1 MKSASSVDTKF
12 KKIDDMFEKI
22 QAKNKVELENAMIK
36 PVHDKYPLAQNG
48 IVGLIAP
55 PGSGKSFTYLKL
67 SAQQE
72 QLFDDPFFEL
82 IVICSTSNKF
92 DKTVEA
98 YKDCI
103 QKSKL
108 IALKDSDLLSW
119 LNKYMR
125 RILKYN
131 AIMKFIMS
139 DFKDESEEI
148 ERLLYKHRLKTNGKQ
163 TDKQKNEMIKY
174 LASKLSSYG
183 WRTYPHRCLLILDDF
198 ASHPLVRSKETE
210 MSRLLKKLRHF
221 NINVMI
227 CVQTAKSLSKD
238 IKRICTDFILFP
250 GLSET
255 DFMELM
261 KESMAGKFDRKEL
274 WNQYHALTNQHDSFR
289 IHIYANKVVIVK
301 ALK

>member
-1 MKSASSVDTKF
+1 
-12 KKIDDMFEKI
+12 
-22 QAKNKVELENAMIK
+22 
-36 PVHDKYPLAQNG
+36 
-48 IVGLIAP
+48 
-55 PGSGKSFTYLKL
+55 
-67 SAQQE
+67 
-72 QLFDDPFFEL
+72 
-82 IVICSTSNKF
+82 
-92 DKTVEA
+92 
-98 YKDCI
+98 
-103 QKSKL
+103 
-108 IALKDSDLLSW
+108 
-119 LNKYMR
+119 
-125 RILKYN
+125 
-131 AIMKFIMS
+131 MS

-250 GLSET
+250 GISET
-255 DFMELM
+255 DFMDLM

>member
-1 MKSASSVDTKF
+1 MKSDSSVDTKF

-67 SAQQE
+67 SAQHE

-148 ERLLYKHRLKTNGKQ
+148 ERLLYKHK
-163 TDKQKNEMIKY
+163 
-174 LASKLSSYG
+174 
-183 WRTYPHRCLLILDDF
+183 W
-198 ASHPLVRSKETE
+198 
-210 MSRLLKKLRHF
+210 
-221 NINVMI
+221 
-227 CVQTAKSLSKD
+227 
-238 IKRICTDFILFP
+238 
-250 GLSET
+250 
-255 DFMELM
+255 
-261 KESMAGKFDRKEL
+261 
-274 WNQYHALTNQHDSFR
+274 
-289 IHIYANKVVIVK
+289 
-301 ALK
+301 